1 LHHALNA
8 NASATRGK
16 EKLSALI
23 LALSLLKAQEFSG
36 TDNRD
41 ALKASE
47 RKKMSAISSDNVRRH
62 SNDPTLQD
70 FVVIRIGHDEF
81 QLTGDFH
88 RLQEREQVG
97 QR

>member
-16 EKLSALI
+16 EKLNALI
-23 LALSLLKAQEFSG
+23 LALSLLQAQEFSG
-36 TDNRD
+36 ADNRD

-47 RKKMSAISSDNVRRH
+47 RKKMPAIASDNVRRL
-62 SNDPTLQD
+62 SNDPALQD

-81 QLTGDFH
+81 QLTGNFH
-88 RLQEREQVG
+88 HL
-97 QR
+97 